1 MSSARLRLYRQPA
14 VPFSTM
20 SNVNSATRFAR
31 TLLILALSL
40 GAPPSALGGTDLN
53 VIPAGGCTDRLTVCA
68 TIRQSEGRAA
78 IVSGREVQQLSLKS
92 VQRASV
98 WPAAVLVAIVS
109 PITREQSPALASGHL
124 LIRTARWFTAKAS
137 RAPPLST

>member
-1 MSSARLRLYRQPA
+1 MASASIGAVSAPGRAVQYNVDVNPA
-14 VPFSTM
+14 I
-20 SNVNSATRFAR
+20 RFAR

-68 TIRQSEGRAA
+68 TVRQSEGRAA
-78 IVSGREVQQLSLKS
+78 VVSGREVHQLSLKS

-109 PITREQSPALASGHL
+109 PTTREQSPTLARGHV
-124 LIRTARWFTAKAS
+124 LIRTARWFTAKAG
-137 RAPPLST
+137 RAPPFSA